1 MGFRKQVP
9 MFQVNLVLDAKKVT
23 EDGFKDFAT
32 MTLTYDNMTYEDVVV
47 LEEVALLGLMTDLVA
62 LGRKKLEE
70 LKAAQTPA

>member
-1 MGFRKQVP
+1 
-9 MFQVNLVLDAKKVT
+9 
-23 EDGFKDFAT
+23 